1 MKIVDRSDSRSGDTP
16 AVDQLRPRLRN
27 MWAGTARAWGDHA
40 EYVDTRGAPVTDS
53 MLALTRPATGERV
66 LELACGT
73 GSVGLAAAPLVAPGG
88 EVVLSDVVPEM
99 TSIAAARAAAIE
111 LANVRT
117 RVLDLEQIDEPD
129 GSFDVVLCREGL
141 MLVPDPA
148 RAGREIERV
157 LRPGGRAAVAVWG
170 PRAEN
175 PWLGIVFETVA
186 AQLEAPVPPPGIPG
200 PFSLDDPDQ
209 LAGLLSTA
217 GLTDVVIHEVEVPYR
232 AASFTE
238 WWERSCA
245 LAGPLAQRLACLP
258 PSAREALR
266 ERAGEAARPYETA
279 DGLEFPGV
287 SLVAAARARREARV
301 TPRCE
306 LLGRVEGASGLPF
319 ASR

>member
-1 MKIVDRSDSRSGDTP
+1 
-16 AVDQLRPRLRN
+16 
-27 MWAGTARAWGDHA
+27 MWAGTARAWGEHA
-40 EYVDTRGAPVTDS
+40 EYVDTRGAPVSES

-73 GSVGLAAAPLVAPGG
+73 GSVGLAAAPLVAPDG

-99 TSIAAARAAAIE
+99 TSIAAARAAACE
-111 LANVRT
+111 LTQRPNPAARPGAD
-117 RVLDLEQIDEPD
+117 RRARRLLRRRSLP
-129 GSFDVVLCREGL
+129 RRL

-186 AQLEAPVPPPGIPG
+186 DSARGAGAAAGDPG
-200 PFSLDDPDQ
+200 PVLLDDPHQ

-217 GLTDVVIHEVEVPYR
+217 GLTDVVIREVEVPYR

-245 LAGPLAQRLACLP
+245 LAGPLAQRLAGLP
-258 PSAREALR
+258 PSALDALR
-266 ERAGEAARPYETA
+266 ERAREAARPYETA

-287 SLVAAARARREARV
+287 SLVAAARRADRAVAGEALRNVSARASGASRARRGRFRAAFRIEVEALRRIRL
-301 TPRCE
+301 TDSE
-306 LLGRVEGASGLPF
+306 GR
-319 ASR
+319 